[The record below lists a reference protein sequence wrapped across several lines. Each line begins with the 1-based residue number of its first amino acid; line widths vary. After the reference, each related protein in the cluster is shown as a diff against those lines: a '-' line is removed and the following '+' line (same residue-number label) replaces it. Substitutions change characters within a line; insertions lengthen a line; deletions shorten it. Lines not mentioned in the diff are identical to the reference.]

1 MREFELIEEI
11 FAPLAGPDRP
21 AFGLRNDTA
30 HWPAPAGETVVLTKD
45 MFVEGR
51 HFFPTDDGGQIAQ
64 KLLRVNLSDLAASGA
79 TPRGYLLGLA
89 LPDATSRDW
98 LIAFRDGLAADQ
110 KEFGIGLWGGDTV
123 GASSLMMS
131 LTAIG
136 TTPEGSALSRF
147 GARPGDALYVS
158 GTIGD
163 AALGLKCLKDELGT
177 NARFIQRL
185 LKPEPRLALGE
196 ALRGLATATVDISD
210 GLVADVGHLA
220 AASGVGAVIERPKIP
235 LSPDAREL
243 VEKEAEYWP
252 AILTGGE
259 DYELAFTVVPGRI
272 AELARLSRQAGVPV
286 ARIGEIT
293 DRGEVIVRD
302 EAGSPL
308 QLERAGFVHFDG
320 A

>member
-1 MREFELIEEI
+1 MQEFELIEEI
-11 FAPLAGPDRP
+11 FAPLARSDRP
-21 AFGLRNDTA
+21 AFGLQSDTA

-45 MFVEGR
+45 LFVEGR
-51 HFFPTDDGGQIAQ
+51 HFLPTDDGGQVAQ

-89 LPDATSRDW
+89 LPDATSREW

-110 KEFGIGLWGGDTV
+110 EEFEIELWGGDTV
-123 GASSLMMS
+123 GAPSLMMS

-163 AALGLKCLKDELGT
+163 AALGLKCLKDELAP
-177 NARFIQRL
+177 NARFVQRL
-185 LKPEPRLALGE
+185 LKPQPRLALGE
-196 ALRGLATATVDISD
+196 ALRGLATAAVDISD

-220 AASGVGAVIERPKIP
+220 AASGVGAVIERHKVP
-235 LSPDAREL
+235 LSRDAREL
-243 VEKEAEYWP
+243 VEKEVEYWP
-252 AILTGGE
+252 TILTGGE
-259 DYELAFTVVPGRI
+259 DYELAFTVPPGRT
-272 AELARLSRQAGVPV
+272 AELVEASRRTGVPV

-302 EAGSPL
+302 EAGTPL
-308 QLERAGFVHFDG
+308 QLERAGFVHFEG

>member
-1 MREFELIEEI
+1 MQEFKLIEEI

-21 AFGLRNDTA
+21 AFGLKSDTA
-30 HWPAPAGETVVLTKD
+30 HWPAPEGETVVLTKD

-51 HFFPTDDGGQIAQ
+51 HFFPSADGRQIAQ

-89 LPDATSRDW
+89 LPDATSWDW
-98 LIAFRDGLAADQ
+98 LVAFRDGLAADQ
-110 KEFGIGLWGGDTV
+110 EEFGIELWGGDTV

-136 TTPEGSALSRF
+136 TTPGGSALSRF

-163 AALGLKCLKDELGT
+163 AALGLKCLKDELT
-177 NARFIQRL
+177 PNARFVQRL
-185 LKPEPRLALGE
+185 LKPQPRLALGG
-196 ALRGLATATVDISD
+196 ALRGLATAAVDISD

-220 AASGVGAVIERPKIP
+220 DASGVGAIIERPKVP
-235 LSPDAREL
+235 LSPDVREL
-243 VEKEAEYWP
+243 VEKEAEYWS

-259 DYELAFTVVPGRI
+259 DYELAFTIEPGRT
-272 AELARLSRQAGVPV
+272 AELVKVSRWAGVSV

-293 DRGEVIVRD
+293 DHGEVIVRD
-302 EAGSPL
+302 ETGTPL

>member
-1 MREFELIEEI
+1 MQEFELIAEI

-21 AFGLRNDTA
+21 AFGLKSDTA
-30 HWPAPAGETVVLTKD
+30 HWPAPDGETVVLTKD
-45 MFVEGR
+45 MFIEGH
-51 HFFPTDDGGQIAQ
+51 HFFPTADGGQIAQ

-89 LPDATSRDW
+89 LPDKTSREW

-110 KEFGIGLWGGDTV
+110 EEFRIELWGGDTV
-123 GASSLMMS
+123 AASSLMLS

-163 AALGLKCLKDELGT
+163 AALGLKCLNDELEP

-196 ALRGLATATVDISD
+196 ALRGLATAAVDISD

-220 AASGVGAVIERPKIP
+220 DASGVGAVIEQSKVP
-235 LSPDAREL
+235 LSADVREL
-243 VEKEAEYWP
+243 VEKETEYWP
-252 AILTGGE
+252 VILTGGE
-259 DYELAFTVVPGRI
+259 DYELAFTIEPGRTT
-272 AELARLSRQAGVPV
+272 ELVKVSQRAGVPV
-286 ARIGEIT
+286 IRIGEIT
-293 DRGEVIVRD
+293 DQGEVIVRD
-302 EAGSPL
+302 ETGTPL
-308 QLERAGFVHFDG
+308 QFERTGFVHFDG